1 MNWLKDTLKAFDDFK
16 NNQRNLWSNIFWY
29 DFVYLEVVKGGVPH
43 CTKNEVFYYGFSI
56 MFSIITENL

>member
-29 DFVYLEVVKGGVPH
+29 DFVYLEVVKGGVLH
-43 CTKNEVFYYGFSI
+43 CTKNEIFYYGF
-56 MFSIITENL
+56 LQ